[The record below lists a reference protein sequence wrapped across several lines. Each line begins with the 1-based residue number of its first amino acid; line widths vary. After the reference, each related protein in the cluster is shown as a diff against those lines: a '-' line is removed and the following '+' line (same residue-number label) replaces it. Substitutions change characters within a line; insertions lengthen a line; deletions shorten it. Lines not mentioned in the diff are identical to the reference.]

1 MLWIQVSKSK
11 EAVSL
16 LFCILFSLLSL
27 VFKSNVLVRGIA
39 SFQRVGDTVSGSIDG
54 IGSFFKGAYTKLESF
69 ETIRQERDACVA
81 AMDEYKLLP
90 QDLDRLGREN
100 ETLRR
105 ELHFNTRQ
113 KFSSVKAEVLSVR
126 LNSIYRTIIIDKGS
140 EAGIKPYMPVTARS
154 VDQKGEII
162 EALVGK
168 VIAVTGGS
176 AVVQPLI
183 NSNFNMGVSIPD
195 SNLWAS
201 LSGNSG
207 RGTEALMNYIDS
219 GIVIDPRVF
228 GDYPMGPT
236 EMIQYTESLSKIGK
250 AVYSSGSSGVF
261 PPGIPVG
268 IITEEGPR
276 NGSFKTA
283 FLKPFVRFDMLE
295 SVTIVLKLPEK
306 WAETWPEGQNINIEN
321 PYFGELNYPKE
332 DREPKNPVHPVQGG
346 TIPPQPQNRK
356 PVKPKAEGG
365 PGFSEEEQNE

>member
-16 LFCILFSLLSL
+16 IFCIVFSLLSL
-27 VFKSNVLVRGIA
+27 TFKSNVLVRGIA

-69 ETIRQERDACVA
+69 ETVRQERDACVA
-81 AMDEYKLLP
+81 AMDDYKLLP

-105 ELHFNTRQ
+105 ELRFNTRQ
-113 KFSSVKAEVLSVR
+113 KYPNVKAEVLSVR

-140 EAGIKPYMPVTARS
+140 EAGIKPYMPVTART

-176 AVVQPLI
+176 AVVQPLV

-195 SNLWAS
+195 SNLWAN

-295 SVTIVLKLPEK
+295 SVTILMKLPEK

-332 DREPKNPVHPVQGG
+332 EREPKPPTNSGNP
-346 TIPPQPQNRK
+346 PPTPQNK
-356 PVKPKAEGG
+356 KQGQPKSDRG
-365 PGFSEEEQNE
+365 PGFSDEEQTE